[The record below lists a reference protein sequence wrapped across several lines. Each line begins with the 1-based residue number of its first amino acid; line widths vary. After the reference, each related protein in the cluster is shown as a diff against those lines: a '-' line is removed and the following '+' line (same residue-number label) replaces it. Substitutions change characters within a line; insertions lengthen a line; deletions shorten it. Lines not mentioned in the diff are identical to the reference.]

1 MSDTTTT
8 RWWWVRHAPVPDM
21 QGILYGSDD
30 VPCDTSDRAAFVH
43 LASVLP
49 ADAHWMTSHLSR
61 THHTANAIRE
71 AGLDFPEPVIE
82 PHLGEQN
89 FGDWQGQSWTG
100 METENPEQYH
110 LFWQDPARN
119 RPPNGESFED
129 QIQRTARVI
138 DQVTAERA
146 GQTIVAVAHGGTIRA
161 AISHALGLSPQAG
174 MSFATDNLS
183 MTCLEH
189 VEGGL
194 LRGKGEAWRV
204 VCINRPAK

>member
-1 MSDTTTT
+1 MSSTTT

-21 QGILYGSDD
+21 QGVLYGSDD
-30 VPCDTSDRAAFVH
+30 VPCDTSDYQSYENLAA
-43 LASVLP
+43 VLP
-49 ADAHWMTSHLSR
+49 ADAYWLTSHLSR
-61 THHTANAIRE
+61 THHTARAIRE

-82 PHLGEQN
+82 EHLGEQN
-89 FGDWQGQSWTG
+89 FGDWQGRRWSE
-100 METENPEQYH
+100 MEQLDSEIYDA
-110 LFWQDPARN
+110 FWQGPARN

-129 QIQRTARVI
+129 QIKRTAAVI
-138 DQVTAERA
+138 NRVTAERT
-146 GQTIVAVAHGGTIRA
+146 GETIVAVAHGGTIRA
-161 AISHALGLSPQAG
+161 AISHALGLTPEAG

>member
-1 MSDTTTT
+1 MTTTT
-8 RWWWVRHAPVPDM
+8 RWWWVRHAPVPNM
-21 QGILYGSDD
+21 TGIMYGSDD
-30 VPCDTSDRAAFVH
+30 VVCDTDDRGSFDQ

-61 THHTANAIRE
+61 THHTADAIRA
-71 AGLDFPEPVIE
+71 AGLDFPTPVVE
-82 PHLGEQN
+82 EGLGEQN
-89 FGDWQGQSWTG
+89 FGDWQGRNWND
-100 METENPEQYH
+100 MEKADPDVYKT
-110 LFWQDPARN
+110 FWLDPARN

-129 QIQRTARVI
+129 LINRTSVIINRVNE
-138 DQVTAERA
+138 ERR

-161 AISHALGLSPQAG
+161 AISHALGLSPEAG